1 MIKRRLLALT
11 LAVESALLF
20 PVAYQPNLRFDYIQ
34 TLSRWFAKAVPP
46 ETVFIGDS
54 IISSGMQ
61 FHSLR
66 TINLGSSG
74 LQTYQVVELL
84 PKARSFRPQHIAIM
98 AGTNDAGEGPIDREE
113 LIGLWKQICAE
124 PKIVI
129 TLPTPTAIDYLNQR
143 IDQIDQIILGVC
155 TKNKIINLRQLAD
168 GKGKIYPKYTVDG
181 VHLSPEAHAIWRSEL
196 RRFGI

>member
-1 MIKRRLLALT
+1 MLKQRLLALT

-20 PVAYQPNLRFDYIQ
+20 PIAYQPNLRFDYVQ
-34 TLSRWFAKAVPP
+34 TLSRWFAKAVRP

-66 TINLGSSG
+66 TINLGSGG
-74 LQTYQVVELL
+74 LQTYQIAQLL
-84 PKARSFRPQHIAIM
+84 EKARSFSPRHIVIM

-113 LIGLWKQICAE
+113 LIGLWKKICAE

-129 TLPTPTAIDYLNQR
+129 TLPTPTALDNLNQR
-143 IDQIDQIILGVC
+143 IAEIDQIILSIC
-155 TKNKIINLRQLAD
+155 TKNKIINLRQFAD
-168 GKGKIYPKYTVDG
+168 KNGKIYPKYTVDG